1 MADYIGLKLLI
12 TKQIEMTQQMQEQ
25 MQQLAAKFDK
35 LQTQVQEWIDMEETN
50 SEYTLDTGSQA
61 NSDDDMLIEFVVAPV
76 NSPVD

>member
-25 MQQLAAKFDK
+25 VKQLAEKFDE
-35 LQTQVQEWIDMEETN
+35 LQTQVQEWIDMEETG
-50 SEYTLDTGSQA
+50 SEYTLED
-61 NSDDDMLIEFVVAPV
+61 NEDEDNMLIEFAIAPV